1 MDILFEIGYCVVDL
15 TNYILAYRFF
25 FGGKLKKE
33 WKKYAVCY
41 SVLIVLQLVNLS
53 YFNLNKD
60 PVDIICGVV
69 MIMLLSD
76 DKIIRSIM
84 LFVDSVI
91 VSYLSVTFVLYC
103 ICLIFEKEQIQIK
116 QNPIFNMIVNST
128 FLFLLMIY
136 LIYKKLTKRAE
147 KSLIQFS
154 DKEQIVLTIA
164 LFCCVL
170 IISLSQI
177 FAILSDMP
185 SVIKNTFG
193 MLLSLL
199 SIFFVIVLIW
209 LTNSIRARDMY
220 LHQREISEIRIL
232 EQEKRFTFIKKSD
245 EEIRRFRHDVKGHMI
260 VLNNY
265 LSLKD
270 YNGAEEYLSKMGA
283 RLDTDGSGSYVGI
296 VAVDAVIDNYKR
308 EMLSKNIEF
317 KWDGRVDLSERG
329 IDIFDLCTIFEN
341 ILVNAIEACESLKD
355 NKKVHISVN
364 IINNKICVIE
374 KNTMTGNLL
383 FDNEGELV
391 TTKEDKKNHGL
402 GTKNI
407 RDAVNKYS
415 GMIKYSCENG
425 WFELML
431 HI

>member
-1 MDILFEIGYCVVDL
+1 MDMLFEIGYCVVDL

-33 WKKYAVCY
+33 WKKYAVCFGG
-41 SVLIVLQLVNLS
+41 LIVLQLL
-53 YFNLNKD
+53 NLNFLHFDKD
-60 PVDIICGVV
+60 PVDILYSIVV
-69 MIMLLSD
+69 IMIISD
-76 DKIIRSIM
+76 DKIMRSIM
-84 LFVDSVI
+84 LYADSVI
-91 VSYLSVTFVLYC
+91 VSALLNTSVLYC
-103 ICLIFEKEQIQIK
+103 VCLIFDKEQFQIR
-116 QNPIFNMIVNST
+116 QNPIYNILINSS
-128 FLFLLMIY
+128 FLVLIMIY
-136 LIYKKLTKRAE
+136 LIYRKSKNITKN
-147 KSLIQFS
+147 SLIEFP
-154 DKEQIVLTIA
+154 DKQQAVLTIA
-164 LFCCVL
+164 LFCCIL

-177 FAILSDMP
+177 FAIVSDMQLRM
-185 SVIKNTFG
+185 KNLFG
-193 MLLSLL
+193 VLLSLL
-199 SIFFVIVLIW
+199 CIFFVIVLIW

-232 EQEKRFTFIKKSD
+232 EQEKRFAFIKKSD

-270 YNGAEEYLSKMGA
+270 YKGAEEYLSKMGVKF
-283 RLDTDGSGSYVGI
+283 DTDGSGSYVGI
-296 VAVDAVIDNYKR
+296 VAVDAVIDNYRR
-308 EMLSKNIEF
+308 EMLSQNIEF
-317 KWDGRVDLSERG
+317 KWDGHVNLSETE

-341 ILVNAIEACESLKD
+341 ILVNAMEACESLED
-355 NKKVHISVN
+355 NKKVYVSVN
-364 IINNKICVIE
+364 VINNKICIIE
-374 KNTMTGNLL
+374 KNTMMGELL
-383 FDNEGELV
+383 FDNEGELI

-407 RDAVNKYS
+407 KDAVNKYS